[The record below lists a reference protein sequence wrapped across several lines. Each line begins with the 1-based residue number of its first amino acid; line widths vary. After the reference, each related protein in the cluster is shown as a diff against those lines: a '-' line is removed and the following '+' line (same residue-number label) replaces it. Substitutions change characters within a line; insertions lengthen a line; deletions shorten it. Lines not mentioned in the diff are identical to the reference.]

1 LDHKIYGYQDDRCL
15 PNTLSIALGGLT
27 ADALIIIL
35 KDVAELSTG
44 SACTSEAF
52 TPSHVLTAMGASDD
66 EAKRVARFSWGP
78 DTDPNTFEDIAS
90 VIKET
95 L

>member
-1 LDHKIYGYQDDRCL
+1 
-15 PNTLSIALGGLT
+15 
-27 ADALIIIL
+27 
-35 KDVAELSTG
+35 
-44 SACTSEAF
+44 
-52 TPSHVLTAMGASDD
+52 MGASDD